1 MYQKILVAVDNS
13 AFSDAIFQQALALA
27 KSSQGSLFL
36 VHSLS
41 GEEESSPLPID
52 RRLDS
57 IYWAPGTDINID
69 VWKDEWHRYETE
81 SLDHLRQLAGHA
93 NAAGIE
99 VEFRQLM
106 GSPGKVICKAAQQ
119 WGADVIVIGNRGR
132 SGLSELVLGSV
143 SNYVMHHA
151 PCSVLVLKT
160 EVL

>member
-13 AFSDAIFQQALALA
+13 TFSDAIFQHALTLAQA
-27 KSSQGSLFL
+27 SQGSLFL

-41 GEEESSPLPID
+41 GEEESSPLPMNRQI
-52 RRLDS
+52 DS
-57 IYWAPGTDINID
+57 IYWAPGTEINVE
-69 VWKDEWHRYETE
+69 VWKDEWQRYEAT
-81 SLDHLRQLAGHA
+81 SLEHLQKLAGQG

-99 VEFRQLM
+99 TEFRQLM

-160 EVL
+160 EIL